1 LNAYAPEGSPALHRF
16 RCLVVILVLL
26 GAARVAFSSES
37 DPLVK
42 ELAARSFPVDRSLVS
57 LYNPWGERLEILQE
71 IPEDFPARLIAAAKV
86 YADQKVRFDGYMGG
100 DDDGQHYMAASD
112 GEDNA
117 YYGDE
122 NRKTYRLVRNKK
134 IDDLTE
140 RVWVCPA
147 YPVHALT
154 LAGFPLRYAMAADFE
169 EHKEDYLAHG
179 NFSSNT
185 PTDYM
190 FFFRLLNL
198 RRYFQDQQFYSEERI
213 TQAQYR
219 DKEFRPAEPFE
230 VGDILFFGHYKDID
244 NLGPWFPKHSGI
256 VASVDSRGLP
266 VKLYDMRVSVKMLD
280 EYDGIIDQ
288 NRPIGDHHVYFKRFS
303 DRYALIGH
311 GRIVNAFVPD
321 FLRAPTD
328 EETMAK
334 IREYEEAE
342 FHYKP

>member
-1 LNAYAPEGSPALHRF
+1 MHRL
-16 RCLVVILVLL
+16 RCLAVIL
-26 GAARVAFSSES
+26 AFLSATRFVSPSES

-42 ELAARSFPVDRSLVS
+42 ELAGRSYPVDRSLVS
-57 LYNPWGERLEILQE
+57 LYNPWGERLEILNE
-71 IPEDFPARLIAAAKV
+71 IPKDFPKRVIAAAQV
-86 YADQKVRFDGYMGG
+86 YADQHVRFDGYFGG
-100 DDDGQHYMAASD
+100 EDDGRHYMAASD
-112 GEDNA
+112 GLDNA

-169 EHKEDYLAHG
+169 EHRNEYLAGG

-190 FFFRLLNL
+190 FFFRLLNVQ
-198 RRYFQDQQFYSEERI
+198 RYFRDQQWYCEDRI

-219 DKEFRPAEPFE
+219 DKKFRPEAPFE
-230 VGDILFFGHYKDID
+230 VGDIVFMGHYRD
-244 NLGPWFPKHSGI
+244 NDTLGPWIPKHSGI
-256 VASVDSRGLP
+256 VASVDSRGMP
-266 VKLYDMRVSVKMLD
+266 VKLYDMRVSVKMID
-280 EYDGIIDQ
+280 DYDGIIDQ
-288 NRPIGDHHVYFKRFS
+288 TRPIGDQKVYFKRFS
-303 DRYALIGH
+303 DRYSLVGH
-311 GRIVNAFVPD
+311 GRIVRAFVPE
-321 FLRAPTD
+321 FLRAPT
-328 EETMAK
+328 EEQTLAK
-334 IREYEEAE
+334 IREYEERE